1 MHNIR
6 LYNLTIKHKTST
18 PHCFDCLRVFFRKY
32 IKSTFSSSSVMIE
45 ALIDLFR
52 LSLIVS
58 SKVFKVFL
66 VHLVCNSALFL
77 HLLLRVI
84 CRSQFDLY
92 LCIFVV
98 SRQLFPLSSFPNFL
112 HAFCGQKEL
121 FFRKISSRLM
131 SVVVLSFFFFL
142 GSKFRFHIKERG
154 APVHYVLLFLKISEP
169 KFV

>member
-18 PHCFDCLRVFFRKY
+18 PTCFDCLRVFFRKY
-32 IKSTFSSSSVMIE
+32 TKSTFSSSSSSVMIE
-45 ALIDLFR
+45 VLIDLFR

-58 SKVFKVFL
+58 SKVFKVVL
-66 VHLVCNSALFL
+66 AHLVCNSALFL

-98 SRQLFPLSSFPNFL
+98 SHQLFPLSSFPKFL
-112 HAFCGQKEL
+112 HTFCGQKEL
-121 FFRKISSRLM
+121 FFRKI
-131 SVVVLSFFFFL
+131 
-142 GSKFRFHIKERG
+142 
-154 APVHYVLLFLKISEP
+154 
-169 KFV
+169 